1 MKMKKEDIP
10 VTMEAPGTIMRG
22 FPGWG
27 GMTVAFNEIPA
38 GTDMSP
44 LLKGLK
50 NDSCQCPHWGYILEG
65 EVLMKYDDGAEEI
78 LSTGDVF
85 YMQPG
90 HTGIANKNTK
100 LIDFSPERELKEVMD
115 HIAKKMAE
123 FSN

>member
-10 VTMEAPGTIMRG
+10 VTMQAPGTIMRG
-22 FPGWG
+22 LPGWG
-27 GMTVAFNEIPA
+27 GMTVAYNEIPA

-65 EVLMKYDDGAEEI
+65 ELLMKYDDGKEDNLAA
-78 LSTGDVF
+78 GDVF

-90 HTGIANKNTK
+90 HTGITKKDTK
-100 LIDFSPERELKEVMD
+100 LIDFSPESELKEVMD

-123 FSN
+123 FSR